1 MGLQSKKTS
10 LSHLVIPA
18 EAKYLPKIRDFAVK
32 YAKKNGLS
40 RKKLNSLRISIDE
53 ICSNIVLYAYEGM
66 ETGDIE
72 VNIRKDDDRVIV
84 EIIDSGIKLDY
95 STIEKPNLEKY
106 VNEKKRGGLGFHLV
120 KKLNDEV
127 SYRRIGH
134 QNVLT
139 ILTKVRESAES
150 V

>member
-1 MGLQSKKTS
+1 MGLQSKKKS

-40 RKKLNSLRISIDE
+40 RKKLNSLQISIDE

-72 VNIRKDDDRVIV
+72 VDIRRDNERVIV
-84 EIIDSGIKLDY
+84 KIIDTGNEFDY
-95 STIEKPNLEKY
+95 SSIEKPDLTKY
-106 VNEKKRGGLGFHLV
+106 VNEKRRGGLGFHLV

-127 SYRRIGH
+127 RYKRVGD

-139 ILTKVRESAES
+139 LSTRLGDSSESM
-150 V
+150 

>member
-1 MGLQSKKTS
+1 MGIKLKRKSK
-10 LSHLVIPA
+10 SHLIIPA
-18 EAKYLPKIRDFAVK
+18 EARYLPTIRDFAVT

-40 RKKLNSLRISIDE
+40 RKKLNSLRISLDE
-53 ICSNIVLYAYEGM
+53 ICSNIVLYAYEGT

-72 VNIRKDDDRVIV
+72 VDIRRDNDRVIV
-84 EIIDSGIKLDY
+84 KIIDTGIEFDY
-95 STIEKPNLEKY
+95 STIEKPDLTRY

-127 SYRRIGH
+127 RYKRVGD

-139 ILTKVRESAES
+139 LLTRLGDSSESA
-150 V
+150 

>member
-1 MGLQSKKTS
+1 MGLKSKKTS
-10 LSHLVIPA
+10 QSRLVIPA
-18 EAKYLPKIRDFAVK
+18 EARYLPKIRDFAAE

-40 RKKLNSLRISIDE
+40 RTKLNSLRISLDE

-72 VNIRKDDDRVIV
+72 VDIRKDDDRVIV
-84 EIIDSGIKLDY
+84 KIIDTGIKFDY
-95 STIEKPNLEKY
+95 STIEPPDLEKY
-106 VNEKKRGGLGFHLV
+106 INEKKRGGLGFHLV

-127 SYRRIGH
+127 SYRRIGD

-139 ILTKVRESAES
+139 ILTRVRESAES
-150 V
+150 A